1 MQIFFGYPPYGPNP
15 TANSIKNIVLDDNN
29 DFIIQKTN
37 IPTLDILFKRLLV
50 INPDYRMTYEEFF
63 NYVFSKDFM
72 RENIICVNNNPMYQN
87 LYDDILKEPKVNFIL
102 VDEEGLDEK
111 KIKEK
116 CVKKILS
123 FAQEENFPDVM
134 NFLDE
139 KVEGEVKYNNI
150 IYYDE
155 NIGHNN
161 YINKDSYYFER
172 NTPGAFIFCNDLESL
187 RFVRAEILKEIEN
200 EERIIFNFI
209 TNGAA

>member
-1 MQIFFGYPPYGPNP
+1 
-15 TANSIKNIVLDDNN
+15 
-29 DFIIQKTN
+29 
-37 IPTLDILFKRLLV
+37 
-50 INPDYRMTYEEFF
+50 MTYEEFF

-72 RENIICVNNNPMYQN
+72 RENIICVNNNPMYKN

-102 VDEEGLDEK
+102 VENEGLDEK

-123 FAQEENFPDVM
+123 FAQEENFPDIM

-139 KVEGEVKYNNI
+139 KVEGEGEVKYNNI

-161 YINKDSYYFER
+161 YIYKDSDYFER
-172 NTPGAFIFCNDLESL
+172 NTPGAFILCNNLESL
-187 RFVRAEILKEIEN
+187 RLIRAEILKEIEN
-200 EERIIFNFI
+200 EERIIFN
-209 TNGAA
+209 